1 MLTFDGFQMQSGI
14 PIYIQ
19 IVQYIQRG
27 IAAGTIADGA
37 EMPSRRVL
45 SARLGVNPNT
55 IQKAYRLLEDEGLIV
70 SHAGAKSLVTYDAAA
85 ADRLRR
91 SLLAQDVRQ
100 LVTAMR
106 QTGLSKEEALDLV
119 ERLWE
124 EEEA

>member
-1 MLTFDGFQMQSGI
+1 MLTFDGFQLQPGV
-14 PIYIQ
+14 PIYMQ
-19 IVQYIQRG
+19 IILYIQRG
-27 IAAGTIADGA
+27 IAAGAIADGA

-70 SHAGAKSLVTYDAAA
+70 SHAGAKSLVTYDAAT

-106 QTGLSKEEALDLV
+106 QTGLSKDEALDLV
-119 ERLWE
+119 GRLWE
-124 EEEA
+124 EEEP

>member
-1 MLTFDGFQMQSGI
+1 
-14 PIYIQ
+14 
-19 IVQYIQRG
+19 
-27 IAAGTIADGA
+27 
-37 EMPSRRVL
+37 MPS
-45 SARLGVNPNT
+45 
-55 IQKAYRLLEDEGLIV
+55 
-70 SHAGAKSLVTYDAAA
+70 KSLVTYDAAA

-91 SLLAQDVRQ
+91 SLLAQDVKQ